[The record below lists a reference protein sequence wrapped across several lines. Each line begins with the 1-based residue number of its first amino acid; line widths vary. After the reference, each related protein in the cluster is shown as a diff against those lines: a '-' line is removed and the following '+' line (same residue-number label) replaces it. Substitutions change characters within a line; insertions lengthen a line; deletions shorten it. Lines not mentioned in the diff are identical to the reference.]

1 MGITGSGS
9 KRAGDTTRDGLAA
22 DGTVP
27 PAARV
32 RGPRWRDARLL
43 VGLLLILAS
52 VAVGARLYATADR
65 TTAVWAAT
73 RDLDAGA
80 VLARDDL
87 ARRYV
92 RLLDV
97 TSKYLAAE
105 TAPVGYMLTRA
116 VGDGELLPSAAVRK
130 PSEAAERRL
139 VTVTVSRERLPA
151 ELAAGSRVDVYVTPA
166 ERSGDPQPAELVI
179 AAASVATV
187 GDSGRGLGSAGA
199 DVGVELA
206 VPPDQVAELIDASR
220 HGKVDLVKLPLG
232 SSAESTP
239 TDGP

>member
-1 MGITGSGS
+1 MSITGSN
-9 KRAGDTTRDGLAA
+9 RAGDTASGGLAA

-27 PAARV
+27 AAARV

-43 VGLLLILAS
+43 VGLLLVLAS
-52 VAVGARLYATADR
+52 VAFGARLFATADR

-87 ARRYV
+87 AQRQV

-105 TAPVGYMLTRA
+105 TVPVGYTLTRA

-130 PSEAAERRL
+130 PGEAAERRL
-139 VTVTVSRERLPA
+139 VTVTVNRDRLPA
-151 ELAAGSRVDVYVTPA
+151 ELAPGSRVDVYVTPA
-166 ERSGDPQPAELVI
+166 NGSGADPQPAELVI
-179 AAASVATV
+179 SAASVATV
-187 GDSGRGLGSAGA
+187 GDSGRGLGSAGG

-206 VPPDQVAELIDASR
+206 VPPDQVAELINASR
-220 HGKVDLVKLPLG
+220 HGEVDVVKLPLG